1 MPKAK
6 SKEEKRGEKVKPKR
20 LVILDAHAIIHRA
33 YHALPE
39 DFATS
44 AGVPTGAL
52 YGLATM
58 LIKIIGELKPDY
70 MAAAYDLPKPTY
82 RHAAYED
89 YKGKRAKTDDALVAQ
104 LKRSREIF
112 EAFNIPV
119 YDAEGFEAD
128 DVLGTIV
135 QTLHATRSTLH
146 CDVIIASGDM
156 DTLQLVDGDRVRVY
170 TLKKGI
176 QDTILYNEEKVKE
189 RFGFGPEFLPDFKG
203 LRGDPSDNIIGI
215 PGIGEKTATELIQKF
230 GHIEDIYD
238 KLGKDKKAFEKEGV
252 KARVVLLLE
261 KHKEEAEFSKMLAV
275 IRRDAPVLFKL
286 PEKEWKESVDEKKA
300 EEIFSRFEFRTMAAR
315 FREAVGG
322 NKEVGIRN
330 NELGI
335 RNKEEED
342 LDKDELKETQIAL
355 WLINSSITSPK
366 LEDIFSFAKTKDFAK
381 ARQAVFSEL
390 EKRNLKKVFEE
401 IERPLIA
408 VVRKMNKRGVK
419 IDTEYLNKLSK
430 EYHKELTKLEENIWK
445 EAA

>member
-1 MPKAK
+1 MSHKYTKRQTTSKTAK
-6 SKEEKRGEKVKPKR
+6 QEPFTTLPSAHPSSTEEEKRGEKSEPKK

-44 AGVPTGAL
+44 AGMPTGAL

-82 RHAAYED
+82 RHAVYED

-112 EAFNIPV
+112 EAFSIPV

-135 QTLHATRSTLH
+135 EQISGKEVDVKDKGLRIKD
-146 CDVIIASGDM
+146 CDIVIASGDM

-176 QDTILYNEEKVKE
+176 QDTILYDEEKVKE

-238 KLGKDKKAFEKEGV
+238 KLEKDKKVFEKEGV
-252 KARVVLLLE
+252 KARVIMLLE

-286 PEKEWKESVDEKKA
+286 PEMEWKESVDEKKA

-322 NKEVGIRN
+322 NS
-330 NELGI
+330 ELGI
-335 RNKEEED
+335 RNKEKEINDKEEED
-342 LDKDELKETQIAL
+342 IDKVELKETQIAL

-366 LEDIFSFAKTKDFAK
+366 LEDIF
-381 ARQAVFSEL
+381 
-390 EKRNLKKVFEE
+390 
-401 IERPLIA
+401 
-408 VVRKMNKRGVK
+408 
-419 IDTEYLNKLSK
+419 
-430 EYHKELTKLEENIWK
+430 
-445 EAA
+445 